1 MARPPPQTTLPRR
14 LPLHVFRLQS
24 LVSACAL
31 ALAVAV
37 WPTGE
42 LHAARSCE
50 EWFAEITT
58 VEGRV
63 EVLRAAEQTW
73 TRLATGARVCSG
85 DKVRSET
92 SSRATITLIDGTTL
106 RLDENTALALPDP
119 PSGSG
124 SLINLLRGVIHV
136 ISRDPRLLLFTT
148 PYANAGLEGT
158 EFDVHVDDDA
168 RLTEVLVLEGAV
180 AVSTPNGELSVSSD
194 HIAVAREGQAPIAMP
209 YAEPIERMRWASY
222 FPPLIDGPLP
232 SADQEPAASQ
242 RADAGF
248 YAERAAARLAT
259 ARIAAAEGDIANA
272 LRIAPGDATA
282 LSLRALLALARAD
295 RDGARQRITEALTA
309 EPSSVPALVALSHLE
324 QSSAALDAAQRAI
337 LQAVAL
343 EPDNPIVL
351 TRLAEIALGAGDTD
365 TAIASATRAQQL
377 APTQAAPL
385 VVLGFA
391 NLRAFDSDAA
401 EHAFTAALELE
412 PSAPLPRLGAALA
425 FIQSGDLEEG
435 RRQLELAVA
444 LDPANPLTRSYMAKM
459 YDAENRADL
468 AVSQLALAKAF
479 DPVDPTPWLYSSLH
493 QLRTNR
499 PVKALR
505 DMRTATNRNKD
516 RPAFRSWLSLDEDI
530 ATSSAGIARVH
541 NELGFGRLALND
553 AWRAIDDDP
562 TNFAAHRL
570 LADGYST
577 EPRHEIARVSELLV
591 SQLHQPVNF
600 APIKPQLGQP
610 NLFIAQRAGPSHT
623 SFDELTSPVLTE
635 GLKLR
640 VSAVEGS
647 AGVEG
652 EDVTLAGLHD
662 RLSYSVGHYRFET
675 DGFREN
681 NDFDQ
686 RAANAFV
693 QYRASHD
700 TNLQLELRS
709 SSIEYGD
716 LTTYFNR
723 ELYSTLLRLDED
735 ADSLRLGANHQL
747 APQHSLLA
755 SVILQD
761 ASANAR
767 VGGVGSLA
775 TTQEAYN
782 VDVQEVFR
790 TRRMTVQ
797 SGLVA
802 SQADE
807 TTQSIFFGPP
817 GVDAMVATA
826 DDTNRQL
833 GVYSYVTFKP
843 TSALSVT
850 AGASFDELE
859 IRATEETAVNPKLGV
874 IWRPTSRTTIRAAAF
889 ETLYSG
895 LTTSSQNAQPRLEPV
910 QVAGF
915 TQFLLGGAGDQTRA
929 SGVAIDHELS
939 PELFVGWQ
947 ADSRRTERIGTAPF
961 GAAQTD
967 LLFTLRERV
976 QQGYLYWMPLQQLSF
991 SARYE
996 RGRNRS
1002 EPTDFLGYSN
1012 LKTTRLPLEV
1022 RYFWRG
1028 GVTTGVRAS
1037 HVDQEG
1043 IFQLPALSPFDPPTL
1058 APGEDRFWVVDAFVG
1073 YRLPNRRGLLSL
1085 NADNLLD
1092 QSFQFQDVDPSNP
1105 SLFPER
1111 LISLR
1116 FTLAFD

>member
-1 MARPPPQTTLPRR
+1 
-14 LPLHVFRLQS
+14 
-24 LVSACAL
+24 VSACAL
-31 ALAVAV
+31 GLAAVV
-37 WPTGE
+37 WPTRDVQ
-42 LHAARSCE
+42 AARSCE
-50 EWFAEITT
+50 EWSAEITT

-63 EVLRAAEQTW
+63 EVLHAAEQTW

-259 ARIAAAEGDIANA
+259 ARIAAAEGDIADA

-282 LSLRALLALARAD
+282 LSLSALLALARAD
-295 RDGARQRITEALTA
+295 RVGARQLITEALTA

-337 LQAVAL
+337 LQAVAV

-377 APTQAAPL
+377 SPTQAAPL

-401 EHAFTAALELE
+401 GYAFAAAVELE
-412 PSAPLPRLGAALA
+412 PNSPLARLGAALA
-425 FIQSGDLEEG
+425 AIQNGDLVEG
-435 RRQLELAVA
+435 RRQLEIAVT
-444 LDPANPLTRSYMAKM
+444 LDPANPLTRSYAAKM
-459 YDAENRADL
+459 YDADNRGDL
-468 AVSQLALAKAF
+468 TSSQLDLAKAF
-479 DPVDPTPWLYSSLH
+479 DPIDPTPWLYSSLYK
-493 QLRTNR
+493 LRTNR
-499 PVKALR
+499 PVEALR
-505 DMRTATNRNKD
+505 DLRAATQKNGD
-516 RPAFRSWLSLDEDI
+516 RPVFRSSLSLDEDV
-530 ATSSAGIARVH
+530 ATRSAGIGRIH

-553 AWRAIDDDP
+553 AWQAIGDDP

-591 SQLHQPVNF
+591 SQLLQPTNV
-600 APIKPQLGQP
+600 APIKPQLAQQ

-623 SFDELTSPVLTE
+623 SFDELAAPLITN

-640 VSAVEGS
+640 ASAVGGNNGIEGD
-647 AGVEG
+647 
-652 EDVTLAGLHD
+652 DVALAGLRD
-662 RLSYSVGHYRFET
+662 RLSYSVGHYRFEM

-681 NDFDQ
+681 NDLEQ
-686 RAANAFV
+686 TAANAFL
-693 QYRASHD
+693 QYRPGQD

-709 SSIEYGD
+709 TRMNHGD

-723 ELYSTLLRLDED
+723 ELYSTLLRFDED
-735 ADSLRLGANHQL
+735 VDSLRLGAKHEL
-747 APQHSLLA
+747 TPKHALLGSL
-755 SVILQD
+755 ILQD
-761 ASANAR
+761 AASNALSQDIFALR
-767 VGGVGSLA
+767 
-775 TTQEAYN
+775 TTHKGYN
-782 VDVQEVFR
+782 VDVQNIFR
-790 TRRMTVQ
+790 TADMIVQ

-802 SQADE
+802 A
-807 TTQSIFFGPP
+807 QSDDLAEITVALMP
-817 GVDAMVATA
+817 GVDPVVMSE
-826 DDTNRQL
+826 DHTNRQL
-833 GVYSYVTFKP
+833 GFYSYVTLNP
-843 TSALSVT
+843 VSDMTMTIGL
-850 AGASFDELE
+850 SFDSMEVGL
-859 IRATEETAVNPKLGV
+859 TEEDAINPKIGLA
-874 IWRPTSRTTIRAAAF
+874 WRPTARTTFRAAAF
-889 ETLYSG
+889 ETLYNG

-915 TQFLLGGAGDQTRA
+915 TQFLLGGRGDQTTV

-939 PELFVGWQ
+939 PDLFVGWQ

-961 GAAQTD
+961 GAAQND
-967 LLFTLRERV
+967 VLFTLRERV

-996 RGRNRS
+996 RGRYRS

-1012 LKTTRLPLEV
+1012 LKTTRLPLEM

-1028 GVTTGVRAS
+1028 GLTTGVRAS
-1037 HVDQEG
+1037 HVDQQG
-1043 IFQLPALSPFDPPTL
+1043 VFQLPALSPFDPPTL